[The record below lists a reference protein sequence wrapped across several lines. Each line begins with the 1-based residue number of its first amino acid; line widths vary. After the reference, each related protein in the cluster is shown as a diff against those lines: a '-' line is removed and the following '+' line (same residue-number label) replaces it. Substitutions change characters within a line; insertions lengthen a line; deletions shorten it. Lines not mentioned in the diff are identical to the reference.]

1 MSTHHASRRTAR
13 TIAIAAACAM
23 TALPASALAADAP
36 RDAGRTGAP
45 FVIATHNPPGFM
57 PAVAVMHNPP
67 GFMPAVAVMHNPPGD
82 MPAVA
87 VMHNPPGFIVGTA
100 AMSQAIPPDPYR
112 R

>member
-1 MSTHHASRRTAR
+1 MSTVHVSRRTAH

-23 TALPASALAADAP
+23 TALPAVAVAADPP

-45 FVIATHNPPGFM
+45 FVIAMHNPPGDM
-57 PAVAVMHNPP
+57 PGVAVMHNPP
-67 GFMPAVAVMHNPPGD
+67 GYIPAA
-82 MPAVA
+82 A

-100 AMSQAIPPDPYR
+100 AMAQAVPPDPYR